1 MRTTKIIIAALFL
14 MSPLVANAG
23 VISTTT
29 GDYDVTT
36 VAGSFSELAPVLMSQ
51 VWWGD
56 PILASEFAELPPKVH
71 RRHFCWKCWP
81 RFHSRGLHRL
91 LARPD

>member
-14 MSPLVANAG
+14 MSPFVANAG

-56 PILASEFAELPPKVH
+56 PILALEFAELPPKVH
-71 RRHFCWKCWP
+71 RRYLCWKCWP
-81 RFHSRGLHRL
+81 RFHSRDRHRL